1 MASALASLLK
11 KTEIEDHDEI
21 LRSAEAALKQTKGD
35 LEAQHVKAVALLN
48 LDRYPEAVQAIEA
61 GGEKLKQN
69 AGLEYAYALYKS
81 GKPAEAAEIA
91 AKGSQRG
98 YNHVEAQARY
108 RTENFERAAELY
120 RQLSARQT
128 EDVEADLR
136 VNSAAV
142 DVQLEWLGKGDLVLK
157 KKPEREDMEAF
168 ETAYNAACGSIARGE
183 LAQGEVLLKRARNLV
198 ESADDLTDED
208 KETELLPISVQQI
221 YVLTKMGRQE
231 EAEKLAQSI
240 GEATFPDPSSKL
252 IARVNGIA
260 TAGAPS
266 NPFLA
271 QRLLAYDLETLKPDY
286 PFAYQTAILEQ
297 NRSVLDLQAAK
308 FDGVVKSTA
317 KELSHQSSATSDS
330 RVNGLSAVNVAAHAK
345 NQTGKDALK
354 NVLPLLEKRPKDV
367 GLVLT
372 IIQLYVQ
379 TNNLSSATTLL
390 ENLLERLEQ
399 SGDSSELDVRHAP
412 GLVGTLVSLYNKQ
425 TRREPAR
432 TALAAAATH
441 WRSKAEHRPSGVTH
455 LLKAAGSALSES
467 HDPSHQNLAR
477 DIFQDLHDQDPSDRY
492 SAAGLLAASPATAAS
507 SSLQSVDSLISGIDA
522 EALENAGIAQPPV
535 DPSAPATTRKRPAE
549 EQPKLKK
556 HKKLCASKMP
566 KDYDPN
572 RTPDPERWLPLRDRS
587 SYKPKGGKKGKAK
600 QAMFAQGAVSE
611 DSRPATPGA
620 EVVKGKQQQSGG
632 GAKKKK
638 GKANKW

>member
-1 MASALASLLK
+1 MSSALASLLK
-11 KTEIEDHDEI
+11 KTEIEDHDEV
-21 LRSAEAALKQTKGD
+21 LSSAEAALKQSKGD

-61 GGEKLKQN
+61 GGEKLKQK

-108 RTENFERAAELY
+108 RTEDFERAAELY

-183 LAQGEVLLKRARNLV
+183 LGQGEVLLKRARSLV
-198 ESADDLTDED
+198 ESADDLTEED
-208 KETELLPISVQQI
+208 KEIELLPISVQQI

-252 IARVNGIA
+252 IARVNGTA
-260 TAGAPS
+260 AAGAPS

-271 QRLLAYDLETLKPDY
+271 QRLLEYDLETLKPDY

-297 NRSVLDLQAAK
+297 NRSALDLQAAK
-308 FDGVVKSTA
+308 FGGVVKSTA
-317 KELSHQSSATSDS
+317 KELSQQSSATSDS
-330 RVNGLSAVNVAAHAK
+330 RLNGLSAVNVAAHAK

-354 NVLPLLEKRPKDV
+354 NILPLLEKRPKDV
-367 GLVLT
+367 GLILT
-372 IIQLYVQ
+372 IVQLYVQ

-390 ENLLERLEQ
+390 ESFLSRLEQ

-432 TALAAAATH
+432 TALAAAATPK
-441 WRSKAEHRPSGVTH
+441 WRNTPSQGSRHRP
-455 LLKAAGSALSES
+455 
-467 HDPSHQNLAR
+467 QRIAR
-477 DIFQDLHDQDPSDRY
+477 PFTPE
-492 SAAGLLAASPATAAS
+492 P
-507 SSLQSVDSLISGIDA
+507 
-522 EALENAGIAQPPV
+522 
-535 DPSAPATTRKRPAE
+535 RP
-549 EQPKLKK
+549 
-556 HKKLCASKMP
+556 
-566 KDYDPN
+566 
-572 RTPDPERWLPLRDRS
+572 
-587 SYKPKGGKKGKAK
+587 
-600 QAMFAQGAVSE
+600 
-611 DSRPATPGA
+611 
-620 EVVKGKQQQSGG
+620 
-632 GAKKKK
+632 
-638 GKANKW
+638 